1 MVLIYMQKIMSAA
14 MQKDW
19 TTKVKEQCIKKQM

>member
-19 TTKVKEQCIKKQM
+19 MAKVKEQCIKKQL